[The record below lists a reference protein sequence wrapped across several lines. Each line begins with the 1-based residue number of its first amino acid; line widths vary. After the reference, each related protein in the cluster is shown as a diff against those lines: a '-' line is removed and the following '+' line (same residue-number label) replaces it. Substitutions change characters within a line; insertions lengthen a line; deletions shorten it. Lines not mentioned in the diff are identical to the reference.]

1 MTVPTFRQGGRLPES
16 GGGLAMKQVIGPAR
30 PDGMSRRHLLVG
42 AAWAACCTGLM
53 RPSAAFAQQSGMW
66 GAETQEKY
74 SRFMVDF
81 AKNYDR
87 PIDCADLALRGLIE
101 FAHENRLPVR
111 LFYFAKS
118 GGRLKRRWY
127 GFKPGDNK
135 EQVASLLQR
144 QLGAA
149 NVIDNTAQIE
159 PAQLRPGDMI
169 MTYFPDVGST
179 GHTRVVIRSVFDD
192 KQRDW
197 LVAWMQGSLPPIIPE
212 EVEQFFGE
220 ISTERGVP
228 TARRWRYGQFTSGA

>member
-1 MTVPTFRQGGRLPES
+1 MGDRANDILLA
-16 GGGLAMKQVIGPAR
+16 GL
-30 PDGMSRRHLLVG
+30 SRRNLLQGAVSAACLAGLLRPG
-42 AAWAACCTGLM
+42 AAL
-53 RPSAAFAQQSGMW
+53 AQARMW
-66 GAETQEKY
+66 GEETQLKY

-81 AKNYDR
+81 AKGYDR

-118 GGRLKRRWY
+118 GGKLKRKWY

-135 EQVASLLQR
+135 EQVAALIQR

-149 NVIDNTAQIE
+149 NVIDNTVQIQ
-159 PAQLRPGDMI
+159 PAQLRPGDVI
-169 MTYFPDVGST
+169 MTYFPEVGST

-212 EVEQFFGE
+212 EVEQFFAE
-220 ISTERGVP
+220 ISTERGIP